1 MCYTIYEKK
10 CGDDMKIP
18 KKKDIILEYIKN
30 NYDNKT
36 PIFVNDI
43 YKEFTEISEGTI
55 RSLFK
60 RFSDSG
66 VLEKVDNGV
75 YALPNKE
82 SVLGRATVY
91 VSSVIENKYIRNEKG
106 QRIGYISGINFSNQ
120 IGLTSQTASVNTFY
134 SNNVSNKK
142 RKKKKKNSRLIIN
155 APRVKVTDENY
166 KLLQIL
172 DLLNEFE
179 KLSEQDLKTAANKIL
194 EFLEKIKLKKEE
206 VELIVSKYPL
216 EAQVKFYKIG
226 GANPITST

>member
-1 MCYTIYEKK
+1 
-10 CGDDMKIP
+10 MKSP
-18 KKKDIILEYIKN
+18 KKKDIILEYIKT

-82 SVLGRATVY
+82 SVLGKATVY
-91 VSSVIENKYIRNEKG
+91 VSNVIENKYIRNEKG

-120 IGLTSQTASVNTFY
+120 IGLTSQTASVNTIY

-142 RKKKKKNSRLIIN
+142 RITTLKNSRLIIN
-155 APRVKVTDENY
+155 APRVEVTDQNY

-172 DLLNEFE
+172 DLLNDFE
-179 KLSEQDLKTAANKIL
+179 KYSEQDLKTASNKIL
-194 EFLEKIKLKKEE
+194 AFLGEVKLKNEE

-226 GANPITST
+226 GANAITST

>member
-1 MCYTIYEKK
+1 
-10 CGDDMKIP
+10 MKSP
-18 KKKDIILEYIKN
+18 KKKDIILEYIKT

-60 RFSDSG
+60 RFSDAG

-82 SVLGRATVY
+82 SVLGKATVY
-91 VSSVIENKYIRNEKG
+91 VSNVVENKYIRNEKG

-120 IGLTSQTASVNTFY
+120 IGLTSQTASVNTIY

-142 RKKKKKNSRLIIN
+142 RMTTLKNNRLIIN

-179 KLSEQDLKTAANKIL
+179 KLSEQDLKAASNKIL

-226 GANPITST
+226 GANAITST

>member
-1 MCYTIYEKK
+1 
-10 CGDDMKIP
+10 MKSP

-36 PIFVNDI
+36 PIFVKDI

-60 RFSDSG
+60 RFSDAG

-82 SVLGRATVY
+82 SVLGKATVY
-91 VSSVIENKYIRNEKG
+91 VSNVIENKYIRNEKG

-120 IGLTSQTASVNTFY
+120 IGLTSQTASVNTIY

-142 RKKKKKNSRLIIN
+142 RMTTLKNSRLIIN
-155 APRVKVTDENY
+155 APRVEVTDQNY

-172 DLLNEFE
+172 DLLNDFE
-179 KLSEQDLKTAANKIL
+179 KYSEQDLKTASNKIL
-194 EFLEKIKLKKEE
+194 AFLREIKLKNEE
-206 VELIVSKYPL
+206 VELIVSNYPL

-226 GANPITST
+226 GANAIAST

>member
-1 MCYTIYEKK
+1 
-10 CGDDMKIP
+10 MKSP
-18 KKKDIILEYIKN
+18 KKKDIILEYIKT

-82 SVLGRATVY
+82 SVLGKATVY
-91 VSSVIENKYIRNEKG
+91 VSNVIENKYIRNEKG

-120 IGLTSQTASVNTFY
+120 IGLTSQTASVNTIY
-134 SNNVSNKK
+134 SNNISNKK
-142 RKKKKKNSRLIIN
+142 RMTTLKNSRLIIN

-179 KLSEQDLKTAANKIL
+179 KLSEQDLKTASNKIL

-226 GANPITST
+226 GANAITST

>member
-1 MCYTIYEKK
+1 
-10 CGDDMKIP
+10 MKSL

-60 RFSDSG
+60 RFSDAG
-66 VLEKVDNGV
+66 VLEKVDNGI

-82 SVLGRATVY
+82 SVLGKATVY
-91 VSSVIENKYIRNEKG
+91 ASNVIENKYIRNEKG

-120 IGLTSQTASVNTFY
+120 IGLTSQTASVNTIY

-142 RKKKKKNSRLIIN
+142 RMTTLKNSRLIIN

-179 KLSEQDLKTAANKIL
+179 KLSEQDLKTASNKIL

-226 GANPITST
+226 GANAITST

>member
-1 MCYTIYEKK
+1 
-10 CGDDMKIP
+10 MKSP
-18 KKKDIILEYIKN
+18 KKKDIILEYIKK

-60 RFSDSG
+60 RFSDAD

-82 SVLGRATVY
+82 SVLGKATVY
-91 VSSVIENKYIRNEKG
+91 VSNVIENKYIRNEKG

-120 IGLTSQTASVNTFY
+120 IGLTSQTASVNTIY

-142 RKKKKKNSRLIIN
+142 RMTTLKNSRLIIN

-179 KLSEQDLKTAANKIL
+179 KLSEQDLKTASNKIL
-194 EFLEKIKLKKEE
+194 EFLEKIKLTKEE

-226 GANPITST
+226 GANAITST

>member
-1 MCYTIYEKK
+1 
-10 CGDDMKIP
+10 MKSL

-60 RFSDSG
+60 RFSDAG

-82 SVLGRATVY
+82 SVLGKATVY
-91 VSSVIENKYIRNEKG
+91 ASNVIENKYIRNEKG

-120 IGLTSQTASVNTFY
+120 IGLTSQTASVNTIY

-142 RKKKKKNSRLIIN
+142 RMTTLKNSRLIIN

-179 KLSEQDLKTAANKIL
+179 KLSEQDLKTASNKIL

-206 VELIVSKYPL
+206 VEVIVSKYPL

-226 GANPITST
+226 GANAITST

>member
-1 MCYTIYEKK
+1 
-10 CGDDMKIP
+10 MKSP

-43 YKEFTEISEGTI
+43 YKEFAEISEGTI

-60 RFSDSG
+60 RFSDAG

-82 SVLGRATVY
+82 SVLGKATVY
-91 VSSVIENKYIRNEKG
+91 VSNVIEKKYIRNEKG

-120 IGLTSQTASVNTFY
+120 IGLTSQTASVNTIY

-142 RKKKKKNSRLIIN
+142 RMTTLKNSRLIIN
-155 APRVKVTDENY
+155 APRVEVTDQNY

-172 DLLNEFE
+172 DLLNDFE
-179 KLSEQDLKTAANKIL
+179 KYSEQDLKTASNKIL
-194 EFLEKIKLKKEE
+194 AFLREIKLKNEE
-206 VELIVSKYPL
+206 VELIVSNYPL

-226 GANPITST
+226 GANAIAST

>member
-1 MCYTIYEKK
+1 
-10 CGDDMKIP
+10 MKSP
-18 KKKDIILEYIKN
+18 KKKDIILEYIKT

-82 SVLGRATVY
+82 SVLGKATVY
-91 VSSVIENKYIRNEKG
+91 VSNVIENKYIRNEKG

-120 IGLTSQTASVNTFY
+120 IGLTSQTASVNTIY

-142 RKKKKKNSRLIIN
+142 RITTLKNSRLIIN

-172 DLLNEFE
+172 DLLNDFE
-179 KLSEQDLKTAANKIL
+179 KYSEQDLKTASNKIL
-194 EFLEKIKLKKEE
+194 AFLREIKLKNEE
-206 VELIVSKYPL
+206 VELIVSNYPL

-226 GANPITST
+226 GANAITST

>member
-1 MCYTIYEKK
+1 
-10 CGDDMKIP
+10 MKSP
-18 KKKDIILEYIKN
+18 KKKDIILEYIKT

-82 SVLGRATVY
+82 SVLGKATVY
-91 VSSVIENKYIRNEKG
+91 VSNVIENKYIRNEKG

-120 IGLTSQTASVNTFY
+120 IGLTSQTASVNTIY

-142 RKKKKKNSRLIIN
+142 RMTTLKNSRLIIN

-179 KLSEQDLKTAANKIL
+179 KLSEQDLKTASNKIL

-226 GANPITST
+226 GANAITST

>member
-1 MCYTIYEKK
+1 
-10 CGDDMKIP
+10 MKSP
-18 KKKDIILEYIKN
+18 KKKDIILEYIKS

-82 SVLGRATVY
+82 SVLGKATVY
-91 VSSVIENKYIRNEKG
+91 VSNVIENKYIRNEKG

-120 IGLTSQTASVNTFY
+120 IGLTSQTASVNTIY

-142 RKKKKKNSRLIIN
+142 RMTTLKNSRLIIN

-179 KLSEQDLKTAANKIL
+179 KLSEQDLKTASNKIL

-226 GANPITST
+226 GANAITST

>member
-1 MCYTIYEKK
+1 
-10 CGDDMKIP
+10 MKSL
-18 KKKDIILEYIKN
+18 KKKDIILEYIKK

-43 YKEFTEISEGTI
+43 YTEFTEISEGTI

-60 RFSDSG
+60 RFSDAD

-82 SVLGRATVY
+82 SVLGKATVY
-91 VSSVIENKYIRNEKG
+91 VSNVIENKYIRNEKG

-120 IGLTSQTASVNTFY
+120 IGLTSQTASVNTIY

-142 RKKKKKNSRLIIN
+142 RMTTLKNSRLIIN
-155 APRVKVTDENY
+155 APRVEVTDQNY

-172 DLLNEFE
+172 DLLNDFE
-179 KLSEQDLKTAANKIL
+179 KYSEQDLKTASNKIL
-194 EFLEKIKLKKEE
+194 AFLREIKLKNEE
-206 VELIVSKYPL
+206 VELIVSNYPL

-226 GANPITST
+226 GANAIAST

>member
-1 MCYTIYEKK
+1 
-10 CGDDMKIP
+10 MKSP
-18 KKKDIILEYIKN
+18 KKKDIILEYIKT

-82 SVLGRATVY
+82 SVLGKATVY
-91 VSSVIENKYIRNEKG
+91 VSNVIENKYIRNEKG

-120 IGLTSQTASVNTFY
+120 IGLTSQTASVNTIY

-142 RKKKKKNSRLIIN
+142 RMTTLKNSRLIIN
-155 APRVKVTDENY
+155 APRVEVTDQNY

-172 DLLNEFE
+172 DLLNDFE
-179 KLSEQDLKTAANKIL
+179 KYSEQDLKTASNKIL
-194 EFLEKIKLKKEE
+194 AFLGEVKLKNEE

-226 GANPITST
+226 GANAITST

>member
-1 MCYTIYEKK
+1 
-10 CGDDMKIP
+10 MKSP

-75 YALPNKE
+75 YALPNRK
-82 SVLGRATVY
+82 SVLGKATVY
-91 VSSVIENKYIRNEKG
+91 VSNVIENKYIRNEKG

-120 IGLTSQTASVNTFY
+120 IGLTSQTASVNTIY

-142 RKKKKKNSRLIIN
+142 RMTTLKNSRLIIN
-155 APRVKVTDENY
+155 APRVEVTDQNY

-172 DLLNEFE
+172 DLLNDFE
-179 KLSEQDLKTAANKIL
+179 KYSEQDLKTASNKIL
-194 EFLEKIKLKKEE
+194 AFLREIKLKNEE
-206 VELIVSKYPL
+206 VELIVSNYPL
-216 EAQVKFYKIG
+216 EAQVKFYKVV
-226 GANPITST
+226 SKV

>member
-1 MCYTIYEKK
+1 
-10 CGDDMKIP
+10 MKSP
-18 KKKDIILEYIKN
+18 KKKDIILEYIKT

-82 SVLGRATVY
+82 SVLGKATVY
-91 VSSVIENKYIRNEKG
+91 VSNVIENKYIRNEKG

-120 IGLTSQTASVNTFY
+120 IGLTSQTASVNTIY

-142 RKKKKKNSRLIIN
+142 RITTLKNSRLIIN
-155 APRVKVTDENY
+155 APRVEVTDQNY

-172 DLLNEFE
+172 DLLNDFE
-179 KLSEQDLKTAANKIL
+179 KYSEQDLKTASNKIL
-194 EFLEKIKLKKEE
+194 AFLGEVKLKNEE
-206 VELIVSKYPL
+206 VELVVSKYPL

-226 GANPITST
+226 GANAITST

>member
-1 MCYTIYEKK
+1 
-10 CGDDMKIP
+10 MKSP

-60 RFSDSG
+60 RFSDAG

-82 SVLGRATVY
+82 SVLGKATVY
-91 VSSVIENKYIRNEKG
+91 VSNVIENKYIRNEKG
-106 QRIGYISGINFSNQ
+106 QRMGYISGINFSNQ
-120 IGLTSQTASVNTFY
+120 IGLTSQTASVNTIY

-142 RKKKKKNSRLIIN
+142 RMTTLKNSRLIIN
-155 APRVKVTDENY
+155 APRVEVTDQNY

-172 DLLNEFE
+172 DLLNDFE
-179 KLSEQDLKTAANKIL
+179 KYSEQDLKTASNKIL
-194 EFLEKIKLKKEE
+194 AFLREIKLKNEE
-206 VELIVSKYPL
+206 VELIVSNYPL

-226 GANPITST
+226 GANAIAST

>member
-1 MCYTIYEKK
+1 
-10 CGDDMKIP
+10 MKSP

-36 PIFVNDI
+36 PIFVKDI

-60 RFSDSG
+60 RFSDAG

-82 SVLGRATVY
+82 SVLGKATVY
-91 VSSVIENKYIRNEKG
+91 VSNVIENKYIRNEKG

-120 IGLTSQTASVNTFY
+120 IGLTSQTASVNTIY

-142 RKKKKKNSRLIIN
+142 RITTLKNSRLIIN
-155 APRVKVTDENY
+155 APRVEVTDQNY

-172 DLLNEFE
+172 DLLNDFE
-179 KLSEQDLKTAANKIL
+179 KYSEQDLKTASNKIL
-194 EFLEKIKLKKEE
+194 AFLREIKLKNEE
-206 VELIVSKYPL
+206 VELIVSNYPL

-226 GANPITST
+226 GANAIAST

>member
-1 MCYTIYEKK
+1 
-10 CGDDMKIP
+10 MKSL

-60 RFSDSG
+60 RFSDAG

-82 SVLGRATVY
+82 SVLGKATVY
-91 VSSVIENKYIRNEKG
+91 ASNVIENKYIRNEKG

-120 IGLTSQTASVNTFY
+120 IGLTSQTASVNTIY

-142 RKKKKKNSRLIIN
+142 RMTTLKNSRLIIN

-179 KLSEQDLKTAANKIL
+179 KLSEQDLKTASNKIL

-226 GANPITST
+226 GANAITST